1 MKRAEQID
9 QIKTL
14 LARLDS
20 GTNVDAGGVRYN
32 PTSAY
37 ADPELAAL
45 EQREFFDRY
54 PQIVG
59 LSGDLPGPGSF
70 MTFDELSTPVLL
82 TRSASGDFK
91 AFVNVCRHRGVVVET
106 AERGTKRRF
115 ACPFHN
121 WTYDGDG
128 TLVGL
133 PKSDQFGELDR
144 SELGLVPLPAVEKHG
159 LLWVHPVPGGV
170 IDPDELLGAELAADL
185 ADWELGELRWLGG
198 DRYDVACN
206 WKLAMDTF
214 GETYHFPVL
223 HADTLYGAFYG
234 NVQCYDTFGRNH
246 RMLLCRREIDDV
258 RKLSPDDWDLCTA
271 TLPVYWLFPNVQF
284 IPSGSVVYVV
294 RAYPDARYPGRHISR
309 ISFYLRPHVSLDT
322 ASDAA
327 SDADAAHFAEE
338 VARGFGNII
347 RDEDYAMSASQQRS
361 ASSGALEHV
370 VFGRNEPALHHF
382 HNTYRAALGK
392 ELLPLHPTP

>member
-1 MKRAEQID
+1 MRRAEQID

-32 PTSAY
+32 PTSSY
-37 ADPELAAL
+37 TDPELAAA
-45 EQREFFDRY
+45 ERGEFFDHH

-59 LSGDLPGPGSF
+59 LSGDLAEPGSF
-70 MTFDELSTPVLL
+70 MTFDELGTPILA
-82 TRSASGDFK
+82 TRTASGEFK
-91 AFVNVCRHRGVVVET
+91 AFVNACRHRGVVIES

-115 ACPFHN
+115 VCPFHN
-121 WTYDGDG
+121 WTYDGNG

-133 PKSDQFGELDR
+133 PKSDHFGELDR
-144 SELGLVPLPAVEKHG
+144 SELGLVPLPAVEREG
-159 LLWVHPVPGGV
+159 LLWVHPQPDGV
-170 IDPDELLGAELAADL
+170 IDPDELLGAELTADL
-185 ADWELGELRWLGG
+185 ADWDLGKLRRLGG
-198 DRYDVACN
+198 DRYDVDCN

-223 HADTLYGAFYG
+223 HSDTLSAAFHG

-246 RMLLCRREIDDV
+246 RMLLCRREIDDM
-258 RKLSPDDWDLCTA
+258 RKLPPDDWDLCTA
-271 TLPVYWLFPNVQF
+271 TLPVYWLFPNTQL

-294 RAYPDARYPGRHISR
+294 RAYPDAQDPGRHTSR

-322 ASDAA
+322 ASGDAPDE
-327 SDADAAHFAEE
+327 DAVHMAEE

-361 ASSGALEHV
+361 ANSGALSHV

-382 HNTYRAALGK
+382 HNTYRAALGR
-392 ELLPLHPTP
+392 ELLQLHPTG

>member
-1 MKRAEQID
+1 MEHAEQVS

-14 LARLDS
+14 IARLDA

-32 PTSAY
+32 PTSTY
-37 ADPELAAL
+37 TDPELAAL
-45 EQREFFDRY
+45 ERREFFDHY

-59 LSGDLPGPGSF
+59 LSGELPEPGSF
-70 MTFDELSTPVLL
+70 MTFDELGTPILL
-82 TRSASGDFK
+82 TRTAAGEFK
-91 AFVNVCRHRGVVVET
+91 AFVNSCRHRGVVVET

-133 PKSDQFGELDR
+133 PRSDHFGDLDR
-144 SELGLVPLPAVEKHG
+144 SELGLIPLPALEQHG
-159 LLWVHPVPGGV
+159 LLWVHPQ
-170 IDPDELLGAELAADL
+170 PDCAINPVELLGDDLAADL
-185 ADWELGELRWLGG
+185 ADWNFDELARLGG
-198 DRYDVACN
+198 DRYEVACN

-223 HADTLYGAFYG
+223 HSETLHDSFYG

-246 RMLLCRREIDDV
+246 RMLLCRRGIDEV
-258 RKLSPDDWDLCTA
+258 RKQPPDEWDLCEA
-271 TLPVYWLFPNVQF
+271 SLPVYWLFPNTQI
-284 IPSGSVVYVV
+284 IPSASVTYVV
-294 RAYPDARYPGRHISR
+294 RAYPDPDDPGRHTSR
-309 ISFYLRPHVSLDT
+309 ISFYLRPHVSPGDG
-322 ASDAA
+322 DVEFAA
-327 SDADAAHFAEE
+327 E

-361 ASSGALEHV
+361 ADSGALSHV

-382 HNTYRAALGK
+382 HNTYRAALGH
-392 ELLPLHPTP
+392 ELLALHPSR